1 MSQGSGDR
9 MRKGPSRNDLDINI
23 NLLCESFVLGCFALQ
38 GDSVYT
44 LIGAERD
51 WNGEDKKEM

>member
-1 MSQGSGDR
+1 MSQGSSDR

-23 NLLCESFVLGCFALQ
+23 NLLCESFVLGCFAQ
-38 GDSVYT
+38 GYSVYT

-51 WNGEDKKEM
+51 WNEDKKEM